1 MKIIKIEKNWGV
13 IIDLAL
19 CKVADAD
26 PIWLSPS
33 LKLRP
38 HKLYYFNQIILSNEL
53 EVSYNL
59 NFVVIKF
66 SMIRIKIYSIDK

>member
-1 MKIIKIEKNWGV
+1 MKIIKIEKDWGV

-38 HKLYYFNQIILSNEL
+38 TKLYYFNQIILSNEL
-53 EVSYNL
+53 EVSNNL
-59 NFVVIKF
+59 NFLVIKF
-66 SMIRIKIYSIDK
+66 TMIRNKFYYIYK